1 MKLRYFSVLVGAVA
15 LTMLHTAMA
24 ADMEEQVVDIPY
36 QKFVLDNGLT
46 LIVHEDNKAPI
57 VAVNIWYKVGS
68 KNEKPGK
75 TGFAHLFEHLMF
87 NGSENF
93 DDDWFKATDKL
104 GATDLNGTT
113 NNDRT
118 NYFQNVPKTAL
129 DSILWLESD
138 RMGNL
143 LGAITQEKLD
153 EQRGVVQN
161 EKRQGENQP
170 YGKVFNE
177 VMENTYPKG
186 HPYSWTVIGSLEDLN
201 AASLEDVHEW
211 FKNYYGAANAVIV
224 IAGDIT
230 PELALEKTKQYFGN
244 IPSGPPVTKHE
255 AWVAK
260 RKGTHRQIMQDRV
273 PQARIIKVWNTP
285 ELGTAT
291 ADHFDLLSDVL
302 AAGKNSRLYE
312 RLVYNEQ
319 IATDV
324 ASFAWNRPL
333 GGLFFVWATAQPTD
347 DPERVQA
354 QLAKLEAAIDE
365 EVQKLIDEG
374 PTKKEMTRVKTQK
387 RAGFLRGIE
396 RIGGFGGKSDILAAS
411 EVYAGSPDAHKQ
423 QQRQLLAAN
432 AEDLQTA
439 AATWLQDGEYILEV
453 HPFPN
458 YLASGQ
464 DVDRSAIPEPEG
476 FPNVA
481 FPDFERAT
489 LSNGLELIV
498 AERDTVPTVSFN
510 LMLDAGFAAD
520 QFGEPGTASLAM
532 AMLDE
537 GTTSRTALEISEEL
551 ALLGASIGASSNLDI
566 SSVGLSALK
575 ENLDESLDI
584 YADIILNP
592 AFPDSDFR
600 RLQKQQLASI
610 QQEKIRP
617 FSMALRVFPALLYG
631 KDHAYGLPFSGSG
644 TEETVANMEISALK
658 KFHDT
663 WFKPNNGT
671 MLVVGDTT
679 MAEIRPKLESLFRKW
694 RPGDVPKKN
703 LSTVEHKA
711 ASSVYLIDRPNS
723 EQSIIFA
730 GHVAPPR
737 NNPNEI
743 AIEAMN
749 EVLGG
754 SFSARINLNLRE
766 DKGWSYGARSTIV
779 GAKGQRPFLVY
790 APVQTD
796 KTKESM
802 LEIQNELN
810 GIIGDQPAS
819 ESEVLRA
826 KDKKTLTLPGR
837 WETGA
842 AVAGSLASMVRF
854 GLPDDYWNQ
863 YADEVRGLSVSDV
876 NAASSVVRPDNL
888 VWVVVG
894 DREKIEA
901 GVRDLNLGPIQ
912 LIDSDGNLLEP
923 IAQTD

>member
-1 MKLRYFSVLVGAVA
+1 
-15 LTMLHTAMA
+15 
-24 ADMEEQVVDIPY
+24 
-36 QKFVLDNGLT
+36 
-46 LIVHEDNKAPI
+46 
-57 VAVNIWYKVGS
+57 
-68 KNEKPGK
+68 
-75 TGFAHLFEHLMF
+75 
-87 NGSENF
+87 GSENF

-170 YGKVFNE
+170 YGKVFNA

-201 AASLEDVHEW
+201 AASLDDVHEW
-211 FKNYYGAANAVIV
+211 FKEYYGAANAVIV
-224 IAGDIT
+224 VAGDIT
-230 PELALEKTKQYFGN
+230 PELALEKTQQYFGS

-255 AWVAK
+255 AWISK
-260 RKGTHRQIMQDRV
+260 RSGSHRQIMQDRV
-273 PQARIIKVWNTP
+273 PQARVIKVWNTP
-285 ELGTAT
+285 ELGTAA

-302 AAGKNSRLYE
+302 AGGKNSRLYE

-347 DPERVQA
+347 DAKEVERR
-354 QLAKLEAAIDE
+354 LAELETAIDE
-365 EVQKLIDEG
+365 ELAKLIAKG
-374 PTKKEMTRVKTQK
+374 PTKDEMTRVKTQK
-387 RAGFLRGIE
+387 RAGFIRGAE

-423 QQRQLLAAN
+423 QQVNLLSATADDLRSAAS
-432 AEDLQTA
+432 A
-439 AATWLQDGEYILEV
+439 WLTDGEYVLEV
-453 HPFPN
+453 HPFPR
-458 YLASGQ
+458 YTASNA
-464 DVDRSAIPEPEG
+464 DVDRSAIPEPDG
-476 FPNVA
+476 FPSVS
-481 FPDFERAT
+481 FPEFKRGT
-489 LSNGLELIV
+489 LSNGLKVIV

-510 LMLDAGFAAD
+510 LMLDAGYAAD
-520 QFGEPGTASLAM
+520 QFGSPGTASLAM

-537 GTTSRTALEISEEL
+537 GTDSRTSLEISEEL
-551 ALLGASIGASSNLDI
+551 AMLGASIGAGSNLDI
-566 SSVGLSALK
+566 SSVSLSALK
-575 ENLDESLDI
+575 ENLEDSLDI
-584 YADIILNP
+584 YADVILNP
-592 AFPDSDFR
+592 SFPKSDFE
-600 RLQKQQLASI
+600 RLQKQRLAGI
-610 QQEKIRP
+610 QQEKTRP
-617 FSMALRVFPALLYG
+617 FSMALRVFPGLLYG

-644 TEETVANMEISALK
+644 TEDTVRNMQVNQLK
-658 KFHDT
+658 NFHDT

-671 MLVVGDTT
+671 MIVVGDTT
-679 MAEIRPKLESLFRKW
+679 MEEIVPKLEEAFRGWKS
-694 RPGDVPKKN
+694 GDVPKKN
-703 LSTVEHKA
+703 LSTVAHQEN
-711 ASSVYLIDRPNS
+711 SSVYLIDRPNS

-730 GHVAPPR
+730 GHIAPPQS
-737 NNPNEI
+737 NPDEI

-766 DKGWSYGARSTIV
+766 DKGWSYGARSVIV

-810 GIIGDQPAS
+810 SIINDRPAS
-819 ESEVLRA
+819 ETEVLRA

-837 WETGA
+837 WETGG
-842 AVAGSLASMVRF
+842 AVAGSLASLVRF
-854 GLPDDYWNQ
+854 GLPDDYWNR
-863 YADEVRGLSVSDV
+863 YSEEVRGLSISDV
-876 NAASSVVRPDNL
+876 NGATRVVQPDKL

-912 LIDSDGNLLEP
+912 MIDSDGNLLEP
-923 IAQTD
+923 IAKTN

>member
-1 MKLRYFSVLVGAVA
+1 MSW
-15 LTMLHTAMA
+15 
-24 ADMEEQVVDIPY
+24 
-36 QKFVLDNGLT
+36 DNGLT

-170 YGKVFNE
+170 YGKVFNA

-201 AASLEDVHEW
+201 AASLDDVHEW
-211 FKNYYGAANAVIV
+211 FKEYYGAANAVIV
-224 IAGDIT
+224 IAGDVT
-230 PELALEKTKQYFGN
+230 PELALEKTRQYFGN

-255 AWVAK
+255 AWVSK
-260 RKGTHRQIMQDRV
+260 RSGSHRQIMQDRV

-285 ELGTAT
+285 ELGTAA

-302 AAGKNSRLYE
+302 ASGKNSRLYE

-347 DPERVQA
+347 DAQEVERR
-354 QLAKLEAAIDE
+354 LATLEAAIDE
-365 EVQKLIDEG
+365 ELAKLIAKG
-374 PTKKEMTRVKTQK
+374 PTKDEMTRVKTQK
-387 RAGFLRGIE
+387 RAGFIRGAE

-411 EVYAGSPDAHKQ
+411 EVYAGTPDAHKQ
-423 QQRQLLAAN
+423 QQVNLLSATAN
-432 AEDLQTA
+432 DLQSA
-439 AATWLQDGEYILEV
+439 AGEWLTDGEYVLEV
-453 HPFPN
+453 HPFPR
-458 YLASGQ
+458 YTASGT
-464 DVDRSAIPEPEG
+464 DVDRSGIPEPDG
-476 FPNVA
+476 FPRVS
-481 FPDFERAT
+481 FPEFKRGT
-489 LSNGLELIV
+489 LSNGLKVIV
-498 AERDTVPTVSFN
+498 AQRDTVPTVNFN
-510 LMLDAGFAAD
+510 LMLDAGYAAD
-520 QFGEPGTASLAM
+520 QFGAPGTASLAM

-537 GTTSRTALEISEEL
+537 GTDSRTSLEISEEL
-551 ALLGASIGASSNLDI
+551 AMLGASIGAGSSLDI
-566 SSVGLSALK
+566 SSVSLSALK
-575 ENLDESLDI
+575 ENLEDSLDI
-584 YADIILNP
+584 YADVILNP
-592 AFPDSDFR
+592 SFPKSDFE

-610 QQEKIRP
+610 QQEKTRP
-617 FSMALRVFPALLYG
+617 FSMALRVFPGLLYG
-631 KDHAYGLPFSGSG
+631 KNHAYGLPFSGSG
-644 TEETVANMEISALK
+644 TEETVSNMEVSQLK
-658 KFHDT
+658 DFHNT
-663 WFKPNNGT
+663 WFTPNNGT
-671 MLVVGDTT
+671 MIIVGDTT
-679 MAEIRPKLESLFRKW
+679 LEEITPKLEAVFRGW
-694 RPGDVPKKN
+694 APGDVPKKN
-703 LSTVEHKA
+703 LSTVTHQEQ
-711 ASSVYLIDRPNS
+711 SSVYLIDRPNS

-730 GHVAPPR
+730 GHIAPPQS
-737 NNPNEI
+737 NPNEI

-766 DKGWSYGARSTIV
+766 DKGWSYGARSVLV

-810 GIIGDQPAS
+810 DIITNRPAS
-819 ESEVLRA
+819 ETEVLRA

-837 WETGA
+837 WETGG
-842 AVAGSLASMVRF
+842 AVAGSLASLVRF
-854 GLPDDYWNQ
+854 GLPDDYWNR
-863 YADEVRGLSVSDV
+863 YSEEVRGLSVSDV
-876 NAASSVVRPDNL
+876 NAVTNVIQPDKL

-894 DREKIEA
+894 DQEKIEA
-901 GVRDLNLGPIQ
+901 GVRELDLGPIQ
-912 LIDSDGNLLEP
+912 MIDSDGNLLN
-923 IAQTD
+923 